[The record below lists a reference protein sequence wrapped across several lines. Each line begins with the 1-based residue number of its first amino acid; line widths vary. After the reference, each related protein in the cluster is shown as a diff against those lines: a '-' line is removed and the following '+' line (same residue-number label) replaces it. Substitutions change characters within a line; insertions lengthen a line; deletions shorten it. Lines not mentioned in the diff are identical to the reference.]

1 MRQTFKPERLIARE
15 DQERFLT
22 QDQEE
27 QTSQNNNGAG
37 GDSTLLLKNTFK
49 SLKALSADNDRVFA
63 ILDDRRDVWE
73 MKDKSVP

>member
-27 QTSQNNNGAG
+27 QTTQNTNGAG